1 MQEIPREALVKT
13 LEGMKARGFNYLVKI
28 TAVDYTSYVEL
39 VYILYNLSTK
49 AQEIVKVK
57 LQPNGMEVETV
68 MPIFSAA
75 DWYERELSEMFG
87 IRIKGRNARRLLLEE
102 WDGVDA
108 PLMKSFVWGT
118 DYKRQ
123 S

>member
-1 MQEIPREALVKT
+1 
-13 LEGMKARGFNYLVKI
+13 MKARGFNYLVKI